1 MEEIPK
7 YLQHLETAQQQ
18 CDSAWHLLKVT
29 YPSMK
34 EHKILLGIVGNLS
47 DALQSAVEALL
58 DYELQLN
65 LIPKYNLDW
74 ESKFNAFKLKSAI
87 RNRIPEN
94 YILLIKKL
102 KDLLLLHQ
110 KSPMEFKRGSR
121 MVICD
126 GDYAYET
133 LSPEKVENYL
143 KETKEFITLI
153 KNLIHN

>member
-1 MEEIPK
+1 MQETPK
-7 YLQHLETAQQQ
+7 YFQHLETAQQQ

-34 EHKILLGIVGNLS
+34 EHKLLLGIVGNLS
-47 DALQSAVEALL
+47 DALQSTVEALL

-65 LIPKYNLDW
+65 LIPKYNFDW
-74 ESKFNAFKLKSAI
+74 ESKFNTFKLKSAV
-87 RNRIPEN
+87 RNRIPDN

-110 KSPMEFKRGSR
+110 KSPMEFKRGNK

-126 GDYAYET
+126 KEYVCET
-133 LSPEKVENYL
+133 LSPSNVENYL